1 VRLAHLGALADTA
14 FWKFP
19 SVFTQSDMHA
29 FLEWARAIQAGDWLG
44 RDTYHPYMD
53 WMREMAPLETWYRWW
68 GGEHIFQQEPLY
80 PYLLALLLG
89 VWRGSV
95 GGVLLVQLV
104 LGALQPLLA
113 FFIGRRLFGDVAGLV
128 AAALLAFYGPL
139 VFYQGVLLRDWLVL
153 LLEPLALLAL
163 LRARERERSPG
174 WVLAGAALGLAL
186 LAKSTLLLFVPL
198 ALGWSLLGPRTGPVR
213 PAFRAAL
220 VLLGLG
226 LALSPLMLRNVAVGA
241 PLLAFSNRGPEAFAL
256 GNAADAEPVGLYFPP
271 SMGPILERSNGR
283 LGAVLRHTLETYHGD
298 VGHFVSVQ
306 LRKLRGLVDP
316 MEVPN
321 NASYDYGKE
330 LSPVLAWL
338 LGYGLVFPLG
348 AAGFLLLLRHWRRHL
363 PLLLYT
369 LATLAGLLVTA
380 ILDRYRLLLV
390 TPLAL
395 YAGAG
400 VGLGVQALRE
410 RNPRPLALLASLTLG
425 VTVGQQWLAPIPE
438 LRRSAFFTLFPPSY
452 TVAAEV
458 YVREGR
464 FERALG
470 ELHRLKEKALRLG
483 FPEQAREASQHE
495 GAVHLAWARHLLAQG
510 AVEEARRR
518 ARLAEQAY
526 GAHPEGREAS
536 YALGVWYS
544 SQGEGARARAFL
556 ERFLALEPQGPR
568 AQHARSLL
576 AGLGE
581 QK

>member
-19 SVFTQSDMHA
+19 SVFTQSDMHG

-44 RDTYHPYMD
+44 RDTYHPYTD
-53 WMREMAPLETWYRWW
+53 WMRELAPLETWYRWW

-89 VWRGSV
+89 LCGGSV

-113 FFIGRRLFGDVAGLV
+113 FLIGRRLFGDAAGLV

-139 VFYQGVLLRDWLVL
+139 VFYQGMLLRDWLVL
-153 LLEPLALLAL
+153 LLEPLAVLTL
-163 LRARERERSPG
+163 LRAREQERAPG
-174 WVLAGAALGLAL
+174 WALAGAALGLAL
-186 LAKSTLLLFVPL
+186 LAKATLLLFVPL
-198 ALGWSLLGPRTGPVR
+198 ALAWSLTGPRATPVR
-213 PAFRAAL
+213 PAARAAL

-226 LALSPLMLRNVAVGA
+226 LALSPLLLRNAAVGA

-256 GNAADAEPVGLYFPP
+256 GNAADARPVGLYFPP
-271 SMGPILERSNGR
+271 SMGPILERSNGQP
-283 LGAVLRHTLETYHGD
+283 GAVLRHTLETYQGD

-321 NASYDYGKE
+321 NASYDYGRE

-338 LGYGLVFPLG
+338 PGYGLVFPLG
-348 AAGFLLLLRHWRRHL
+348 TAGFLLMLRHWRRHL

-380 ILDRYRLLLV
+380 ILDRYRLVLL

-400 VGLGVQALRE
+400 LGVCLQALRE
-410 RNPRPLALLASLTLG
+410 RTPRLPALLAALTLL
-425 VTVGQQWLAPIPE
+425 VAAGQQWLAPIEE
-438 LRRSAFFTLFPPSY
+438 LRRSAFFTLFPPAY

-458 YVREGR
+458 YAREGR
-464 FERALG
+464 FERG
-470 ELHRLKEKALRLG
+470 VEELRRLREKAMRLG
-483 FPEQAREASQHE
+483 FSAQAHEATQQE
-495 GAVHLAWARHLLAQG
+495 ATLRLRWARHLLAQG
-510 AVEEARRR
+510 AAEEAHRQ

-526 GAHPEGREAS
+526 GAHREGREAS

-544 SQGEGARARAFL
+544 RLGEEAQARTCL

-576 AGLGE
+576 TGLGE

>member
-1 VRLAHLGALADTA
+1 VRVAHLGALADTA
-14 FWKFP
+14 LWKFP

-44 RDTYHPYMD
+44 RDTYHPYTD
-53 WMREMAPLETWYRWW
+53 WMRELAPRETWYRWW

-89 VWRGSV
+89 VWGGSV
-95 GGVLLVQLV
+95 GGVLLVQL
-104 LGALQPLLA
+104 LMGGLQPLLA
-113 FFIGRRLFGDVAGLV
+113 FFIARRLFGDVAGLV

-139 VFYQGVLLRDWLVL
+139 VFYQGLLLRDWLVL

-163 LRARERERSPG
+163 LRAREQGRAAR
-174 WVLAGAALGLAL
+174 WLLAGAALGLAL
-186 LAKSTLLLFVPL
+186 LAKATLLLFVPL
-198 ALGWSLLGPRTGPVR
+198 ALAWSLTGPHAGQVR
-213 PAFRAAL
+213 RGARAAL

-226 LALSPLMLRNVAVGA
+226 LALAPLLLRNAAVGA
-241 PLLAFSNRGPEAFAL
+241 PVLAFSNRAPEAFAL

-271 SMGPILERSNGR
+271 SMGPILERSNGQ
-283 LGAVLRHTLETYHGD
+283 LGAVLRHTLETYQGD
-298 VGHFVSVQ
+298 VGRFVSVQ

-321 NASYDYGKE
+321 NASYDYGRE
-330 LSPVLAWL
+330 LSPVLTWL
-338 LGYGLVFPLG
+338 FGYGLVFPLG
-348 AAGFLLLLRHWRRHL
+348 VAGFLLVLKHWRRHL

-380 ILDRYRLLLV
+380 ILDRYRLVLV

-400 VGLGVQALRE
+400 LGACVQAVRE
-410 RNPRPLALLASLTLG
+410 RNPRPPALLAALTLL
-425 VTVGQQWLAPIPE
+425 VAAGQQWLAPMEE

-458 YVREGR
+458 YAREGR
-464 FERALG
+464 FERALE
-470 ELHRLKEKALRLG
+470 ELRRLREKALRLG
-483 FPEQAREASQHE
+483 FPEQAHEATQQE
-495 GAVHLAWARHLLAQG
+495 GTLRLRWARHLLAGG
-510 AVEEARRR
+510 AVEEARHQ
-518 ARLAEQAY
+518 ASLAEQAY
-526 GAHPEGREAS
+526 GAHREGPEAS
-536 YALGVWYS
+536 YALGLWYS
-544 SQGEGARARAFL
+544 SLGEAPRARACL